1 MEEAVALVTS
11 PAVAKAL
18 VTSPAVAKAQALAL
32 AAVPVEEDIDI
43 LDTRSHQL

>member
-1 MEEAVALVTS
+1 MVEAVALATS
-11 PAVAKAL
+11 LAVAKAL
-18 VTSPAVAKAQALAL
+18 VTSRAVAKALAL